1 MAKLTSSPHQL
12 SEILPWLVSLSV
24 LTIRPHVRDSRLTTC
39 GPDQREKKP
48 KIFRPIFFALLSLT
62 KKRETWQPKEETVI
76 IK

>member
-48 KIFRPIFFALLSLT
+48 KIFRPIFFCVIVFD
-62 KKRETWQPKEETVI
+62 QEERDVAAERRNRNH
-76 IK
+76 